1 MSVIDLLLDLFRS
14 EEQQE
19 AFAADPAAFLDEHAP
34 DGLTA
39 EDVLAAMPGV
49 CAALPPAEAEALRTA
64 YGLSPTG
71 GSSGGSQP
79 SYGSPGGGQ
88 VPPPPTPD
96 PSASP
101 LEQVIQQINYYSNI
115 VNVNNQSFEDNDTTI
130 VNDNDSIIDNS
141 VNQNI
146 TAFGDVNQEFD
157 NDVVT
162 GDGNALGGDNS
173 VVNSGDGAVQNTGT
187 IYDSTI
193 ATGDVGGSVTG
204 DNYDS
209 VVGDGNQVINDSTV
223 GAAAFG
229 EGDAT
234 NVVAQN
240 ANVGDGTQVV
250 GGYGDTNVNTGDGD
264 FTQITDSNLNES
276 VVGDGTVVSNDV
288 DIDAD
293 DGAAVAFG
301 GGAATGSNQDVDIEG
316 NYGTVQ
322 VAGDHSNQLGVTDNS
337 VNDSF
342 NTQVEVDASGND
354 SYPDQSDDDFID
366 VDLGAPAPA
375 EEGPE
380 ALL

>member
-19 AFAADPAAFLDEHAP
+19 AFAADPAAFLAEHAP

-39 EDVLAAMPGV
+39 DDVLAAMPGV
-49 CAALPPAEAEALRTA
+49 CAALPPAEAAALRTA
-64 YGLSPTG
+64 YGLSPS
-71 GSSGGSQP
+71 GSSGESGGP
-79 SYGSPGGGQ
+79 APGSPGS
-88 VPPPPTPD
+88 PPPPPAPD
-96 PSASP
+96 PGSTP
-101 LEQVIQQINYYSNI
+101 LEQVIQQINHYTNV
-115 VNVNNQSFEDNDTTI
+115 VNHNYQSFEDNDTTI
-130 VNDNDSIIDNS
+130 INDNDEIIDNS

-162 GDGNALGGDNS
+162 GDGNALGGDGS
-173 VVNSGDGAVQNTGT
+173 VVNSGDGAVQNTG
-187 IYDSTI
+187 IIADSTI

-209 VVGDGNQVINDSTV
+209 IVGDGNQVIDDSIV

-250 GGYGDTNVNTGDGD
+250 GGYGETNVNTGDGD
-264 FTQITDSNLNES
+264 FTQIENSNLNES

-301 GGAATGSNQDVDIEG
+301 DGAQATGSNQDVDIDG

-342 NTQVEVDASGND
+342 NTEVDASTND
-354 SYPDQSDDDFID
+354 SFNDQSDDDFVD
-366 VDLGAPAPA
+366 VDVPAEAPAD
-375 EEGPE
+375 EGPIE
-380 ALL
+380 AV

>member
-19 AFAADPAAFLDEHAP
+19 AFAADPAAFLAEHAP

-39 EDVLAAMPGV
+39 DDVLAAMPGV
-49 CAALPPAEAEALRTA
+49 CAALPPAEAAALRTA

-71 GSSGGSQP
+71 SSSGSTPGSSG
-79 SYGSPGGGQ
+79 PGTA
-88 VPPPPTPD
+88 PPPAPD
-96 PSASP
+96 PGSTP
-101 LEQVIQQINYYSNI
+101 LEQVIQQINHYTNV
-115 VNVNNQSFEDNDTTI
+115 VNQNYQSFEDNDTTVI
-130 VNDNDSIIDNS
+130 NDNDEIIDNS
-141 VNQNI
+141 VNQNV
-146 TAFGDVNQEFD
+146 TAFGDVNQSFD

-162 GDGNALGGDNS
+162 GDGNALGGDGS
-173 VVNSGDGAVQNTGT
+173 VVNSGDGAVQNTG
-187 IYDSTI
+187 IIADSTI

-209 VVGDGNQVINDSTV
+209 IVGDGNQVIDDSIV

-250 GGYGDTNVNTGDGD
+250 GGYGETNVNTGDGD
-264 FTQITDSNLNES
+264 FTQIENSNLNES

-301 GGAATGSNQDVDIEG
+301 DGAQATGSNQDVDIEG

-322 VAGDHSNQLGVTDNS
+322 VAGDNSNQLGVTDNS
-337 VNDSF
+337 VDIDDSFKNELEVEDSF
-342 NTQVEVDASGND
+342 N
-354 SYPDQSDDDFID
+354 DQSDDDFVDID
-366 VDLGAPAPA
+366 VPA
-375 EEGPE
+375 EAPSDEGPIE
-380 ALL
+380 AV

>member
-19 AFAADPAAFLDEHAP
+19 AFAADPAAFLAEHAP

-39 EDVLAAMPGV
+39 DDVLAAMPGV
-49 CAALPPAEAEALRTA
+49 CAALPPAEAAALRTA

-71 GSSGGSQP
+71 SSSGSTPGSSG
-79 SYGSPGGGQ
+79 PGTA
-88 VPPPPTPD
+88 PPPAPD
-96 PSASP
+96 PGSTP
-101 LEQVIQQINYYSNI
+101 LEQVIQQINHYTNV
-115 VNVNNQSFEDNDTTI
+115 VNQNYQSFEDNDTTVI
-130 VNDNDSIIDNS
+130 NDNDEIIDNS
-141 VNQNI
+141 VNQNV
-146 TAFGDVNQEFD
+146 TAFGDVNQSFD

-162 GDGNALGGDNS
+162 GDGNALGGDGS
-173 VVNSGDGAVQNTGT
+173 VVNSGDGAVQNTG
-187 IYDSTI
+187 IIADSTI

-209 VVGDGNQVINDSTV
+209 IVGDGNQVIDDSIV

-250 GGYGDTNVNTGDGD
+250 GGYGETNVNTGDGD
-264 FTQITDSNLNES
+264 FTQIENSNLNES

-301 GGAATGSNQDVDIEG
+301 DGAQATGSNQDVDIEG

-322 VAGDHSNQLGVTDNS
+322 VAGDNSNQLGVTDNS
-337 VNDSF
+337 VDIDDSFKNELEVEDSF
-342 NTQVEVDASGND
+342 N
-354 SYPDQSDDDFID
+354 DQSDDDFVDID
-366 VDLGAPAPA
+366 VPA
-375 EEGPE
+375 EPPADEGPIE
-380 ALL
+380 AV

>member
-19 AFAADPAAFLDEHAP
+19 AFAADPAAFLAEHAP

-39 EDVLAAMPGV
+39 DDVLAAMPGV
-49 CAALPPAEAEALRTA
+49 CAALPPAEAAALRTA
-64 YGLSPTG
+64 YGLSPS
-71 GSSGGSQP
+71 GSSGESGGSAP
-79 SYGSPGGGQ
+79 GSPGS
-88 VPPPPTPD
+88 PPPPPAPD
-96 PSASP
+96 PGSTP
-101 LEQVIQQINYYSNI
+101 LEQVIQQINHYTNV
-115 VNVNNQSFEDNDTTI
+115 VNHNYQSFEDNDTTI
-130 VNDNDSIIDNS
+130 INDNDEIIDNS

-162 GDGNALGGDNS
+162 GDGNALGGDGS
-173 VVNSGDGAVQNTGT
+173 VVNSGDGAVQNTG
-187 IYDSTI
+187 IIADSTI

-209 VVGDGNQVINDSTV
+209 IVGDGNQVIDDSIV

-250 GGYGDTNVNTGDGD
+250 GGYGETNVNTGDGD
-264 FTQITDSNLNES
+264 FTQIENSNLNES

-301 GGAATGSNQDVDIEG
+301 DGAQATGSNQDVDIDG

-342 NTQVEVDASGND
+342 NTEVEVDASIND
-354 SYPDQSDDDFID
+354 SFNDQSDDDFVD
-366 VDLGAPAPA
+366 VDLGAERPA

-380 ALL
+380 VLL

>member
-1 MSVIDLLLDLFRS
+1 MSVIDLLFDLFRS

-19 AFAADPAAFLDEHAP
+19 AFAADPAAFLAEHAP

-39 EDVLAAMPGV
+39 DDVLAAMPGV
-49 CAALPPAEAEALRTA
+49 CAALPPAEAAALRTA

-71 GSSGGSQP
+71 SSSGATPGSSGPGSA
-79 SYGSPGGGQ
+79 
-88 VPPPPTPD
+88 PPPAPD
-96 PSASP
+96 PGSTP
-101 LEQVIQQINYYSNI
+101 LEQVIQQINHYTNV
-115 VNVNNQSFEDNDTTI
+115 VNQNYQSFEDNDTTI
-130 VNDNDSIIDNS
+130 INDNDEIIDNS
-141 VNQNI
+141 VNQNV
-146 TAFGDVNQEFD
+146 TAFGDVNQSFD

-162 GDGNALGGDNS
+162 GDGNALGGDGS
-173 VVNSGDGAVQNTGT
+173 VVNSGDGAVQNTG
-187 IYDSTI
+187 IIADSTI

-209 VVGDGNQVINDSTV
+209 IVGDGNQVIDDSIV

-250 GGYGDTNVNTGDGD
+250 GGYGETNVNTGDGD
-264 FTQITDSNLNES
+264 FTQISDSNLNES

-288 DIDAD
+288 AIDAD

-301 GGAATGSNQDVDIEG
+301 DGAQATGSNQDVDIDG

-322 VAGDHSNQLGVTDNS
+322 VAGDNSNQLGVTDNS
-337 VNDSF
+337 VNIDDSF
-342 NTQVEVDASGND
+342 KNELDIEHSFN
-354 SYPDQSDDDFID
+354 DQSDDDGIDID
-366 VDLGAPAPA
+366 VPAEAPAA
-375 EEGPE
+375 EGPIE
-380 ALL
+380 AV

>member
-1 MSVIDLLLDLFRS
+1 MSLLDTLLSIFTDKDS
-14 EEQQE
+14 YEAYEGNPSGYLTEHGYGDVTAQQIQ
-19 AFAADPAAFLDEHAP
+19 
-34 DGLTA
+34 A
-39 EDVLAAMPGV
+39 EMPRVLAAAQGN
-49 CAALPPAEAEALRTA
+49 
-64 YGLSPTG
+64 
-71 GSSGGSQP
+71 SGGATQGGFANFA
-79 SYGSPGGGQ
+79 GSGN
-88 VPPPPTPD
+88 VVLPPPPP
-96 PSASP
+96 PSGGGGAAEGGLSGAV
-101 LEQVIQQINYYSNI
+101 EAINHYTN
-115 VNVNNQSFEDNDTTI
+115 VLNVNNQSFQDNDTTI
-130 VNDNDSIIDNS
+130 INDNDEIIDNS

-342 NTQVEVDASGND
+342 NTQVEVDASVND
-354 SYPDQSDDDFID
+354 SYNDQSDDDGIDID
-366 VDLGAPAPA
+366 VHADAPADHEPI
-375 EEGPE
+375 EPV
-380 ALL
+380 

>member
-19 AFAADPAAFLDEHAP
+19 AFAADPVAFLAEHAP

-39 EDVLAAMPGV
+39 DDVLAAMPGV
-49 CAALPPAEAEALRTA
+49 CAALPPAEAAALRTA

-71 GSSGGSQP
+71 SSSGSTPGSSG
-79 SYGSPGGGQ
+79 PGTA
-88 VPPPPTPD
+88 PPPAPD
-96 PSASP
+96 PGSTP
-101 LEQVIQQINYYSNI
+101 LEQVIQQINHYTNV
-115 VNVNNQSFEDNDTTI
+115 VNQNYQSFEDNDTTVI
-130 VNDNDSIIDNS
+130 NDNDEIIDNS
-141 VNQNI
+141 VNQNV
-146 TAFGDVNQEFD
+146 TAFGDVNQSFD

-162 GDGNALGGDNS
+162 GDGNALGGDGS
-173 VVNSGDGAVQNTGT
+173 VVNSGDGAVQNTG
-187 IYDSTI
+187 IIADSTI

-209 VVGDGNQVINDSTV
+209 IVGDGNQVIDDSIV

-250 GGYGDTNVNTGDGD
+250 GGYGETNVNTGDGD
-264 FTQITDSNLNES
+264 FTQIENSNLNES

-301 GGAATGSNQDVDIEG
+301 DGAQATGSNQDVDIEG

-322 VAGDHSNQLGVTDNS
+322 VAGDNSNQLGVTDNS
-337 VNDSF
+337 VDIDDSFKNELEVEDSF
-342 NTQVEVDASGND
+342 N
-354 SYPDQSDDDFID
+354 DQSDDDFVDID
-366 VDLGAPAPA
+366 VPA
-375 EEGPE
+375 EAPSDEDPIE
-380 ALL
+380 AV